1 MKYWVVATYKTNEI
15 KRVEANLLNQ
25 KFEYYFPKIIIKKI
39 NSIPK
44 EEALFPGYIF
54 INICSSN
61 LTSLKY
67 TKGIKNI
74 IKFGENISYLS
85 EDEIKKIK
93 ILEKSSQLKPF
104 ISKIKIGQ
112 EAIIKVGSLK
122 GSLVKICSLPSNKRV
137 DILLYF
143 LGSER
148 KMSIPENQLEF

>member
-1 MKYWVVATYKTNEI
+1 MRYWVVATYKINEI

-44 EEALFPGYIF
+44 QEALFPGYIF
-54 INICSSN
+54 INIHSANFS
-61 LTSLKY
+61 SLKY

-74 IKFGENISYLS
+74 IKFGENISCLS

-93 ILEKSSQLKPF
+93 ILEKSSQQEP
-104 ISKIKIGQ
+104 IVSNIKIGQ
-112 EAIIKVGSLK
+112 EAQIKFGSFK
-122 GSLVKICSLPSNKRV
+122 GNLVKICSLPSNKRV

-143 LGSER
+143 LGSKR
-148 KMSIPENQLEF
+148 KISIPQNHLEF